1 MPDLIR
7 HPSLKKYRFRI
18 KCGMTGK
25 KFKLLMNY
33 KVLKSEIRYK
43 GKVFDHQVD
52 EIEYDNGNLGIRE
65 VAIHPGGAV
74 VIPIKDD
81 GKIILVKQFRYPL
94 QITLIELPAGKL
106 DKDEDPLNCATREL
120 EEETGYKAKEIKK
133 LGQIYTA
140 PGYCTEILHIYSAK
154 GLIPGN
160 FNREEGEQGMEIL
173 EYSIDEIQ
181 KMIISGKITDAK
193 TIVGVYYLKNQ

>member
-1 MPDLIR
+1 
-7 HPSLKKYRFRI
+7 
-18 KCGMTGK
+18 
-25 KFKLLMNY
+25 MNF
-33 KVLKSEIRYK
+33 KVLKSEILFK

-52 EIEYDNGNLGIRE
+52 KIKYDSGNIGIRE

-94 QITLIELPAGKL
+94 QKTLIELPAGKL
-106 DKDEDPLNCATREL
+106 DKGEDPLKCATREL

-154 GLIPGN
+154 GLIPGKY
-160 FNREEGEQGMEIL
+160 NREEGEQGMEIL
-173 EYSIDEIQ
+173 EYTIEEIE
-181 KMIISGKITDAK
+181 KMIFTGEITDAK
-193 TIVGVYYLKNQ
+193 TIVGIYYITKSE